1 MSDDLLMI
9 VKRLRIENEVNKTLI
24 HSLKQVALFHK
35 NEKINECLESIN
47 FMSGIAEV
55 QIKQSWS
62 AEEAE
67 LFRQLM
73 NNEIKQFS
81 LLYDNS

>member
-24 HSLKQVALFHK
+24 HSFKQVVLFHK
-35 NEKINECLESIN
+35 NEKINECLETIN
-47 FMSGIAEV
+47 FMSVITEV

-73 NNEIKQFS
+73 DKEIKQFS

>member
-9 VKRLRIENEVNKTLI
+9 VMRLRIENEVNKTLI
-24 HSLKQVALFHK
+24 HSLKQVVLFHK
-35 NEKINECLESIN
+35 NEKIDECLESIN
-47 FMSGIAEV
+47 FMSGILEV

-73 NNEIKQFS
+73 DNEIKQFS

>member
-9 VKRLRIENEVNKTLI
+9 VKGLRIENEVNKILI
-24 HSLKQVALFHK
+24 HSLKQVVLFHK
-35 NEKINECLESIN
+35 NEKIDKCLESIK
-47 FMSGIAEV
+47 FTSGILEV

-73 NNEIKQFS
+73 DNEIKQFS

>member
-24 HSLKQVALFHK
+24 HSLKQVVLFHK
-35 NEKINECLESIN
+35 NEKIDECLESIK
-47 FMSGIAEV
+47 FTSGILEV

-73 NNEIKQFS
+73 DNEIKQFS

>member
-9 VKRLRIENEVNKTLI
+9 VKGLRIENEVNKILI
-24 HSLKQVALFHK
+24 HSLKQVVLFHK
-35 NEKINECLESIN
+35 NEKIDKCLESIK
-47 FMSGIAEV
+47 FTSGILEV

-62 AEEAE
+62 AEEVE

-73 NNEIKQFS
+73 DKEIKQFS